1 MTSQLKRLIRKKQR
15 CYNKAKCTK
24 RSTDWAEYKSIQG
37 QVRQSIRNEH
47 QNYITK
53 ILSSSS
59 NLNGNKPFWHYIK
72 SQKKDQTGI
81 SSLQT
86 ANGVA
91 TTPAEKA
98 EVLNNAFHSV
108 FTTEDLSSL
117 PTMPVSTHPSLP
129 EISITEHGVFTLLSQ
144 IDPHKACGPDNIPAR
159 VLQVLAQDLT
169 PMITHLFKQSL
180 DIGELPP
187 EWKTAYVTS
196 IFKKDKRSDPSN
208 YRPVSLTSILC
219 KTFEHILVS
228 QIMNHLETHQI
239 LCPNQFGFRAEHS
252 CESQLLVTIND
263 FAYALNNKLQVDIG
277 ILDFSKAFDKVPHI
291 RLIQKL
297 EYYRIRGKPLQWIK
311 SFLSHRSQRVIIEG
325 CYSSSCEVT
334 SGVPQGSVLGPSLF
348 LIFINDLINNIQSTI
363 RLFADDC
370 LIYRPICSSIDH
382 EVLQQDLDTL
392 TSWAETW
399 QMQFN
404 VNKCS
409 ILQLSKHHH
418 KSSFPYSMSGKL
430 LKIVKQHSYLGI
442 QIDHHLSWNSQV
454 DYVCSKAMRLIGFL
468 QRNLR
473 NCSKE
478 LKELSYKQFVLPI
491 LEYASTVWDPYHL
504 CNVNKIEMIQ
514 HRAARFVLGCP
525 WRKDFRDSITS
536 MLSLLG
542 WPSLQLRR
550 KCARLTLLFKL
561 LHNFLVISPE
571 YLPVLSPVT
580 TTRANH
586 DFKFLHY
593 QTSIDCYKFSFFP
606 RTVPEWNALPPYIVN
621 EQTLNSF
628 KNSLYQYCKLI
639 T

>member
-1 MTSQLKRLIRKKQR
+1 
-15 CYNKAKCTK
+15 
-24 RSTDWAEYKSIQG
+24 
-37 QVRQSIRNEH
+37 
-47 QNYITK
+47 
-53 ILSSSS
+53 
-59 NLNGNKPFWHYIK
+59 
-72 SQKKDQTGI
+72 
-81 SSLQT
+81 
-86 ANGVA
+86 
-91 TTPAEKA
+91 
-98 EVLNNAFHSV
+98 
-108 FTTEDLSSL
+108 
-117 PTMPVSTHPSLP
+117 
-129 EISITEHGVFTLLSQ
+129 
-144 IDPHKACGPDNIPAR
+144 
-159 VLQVLAQDLT
+159 
-169 PMITHLFKQSL
+169 
-180 DIGELPP
+180 
-187 EWKTAYVTS
+187 
-196 IFKKDKRSDPSN
+196 
-208 YRPVSLTSILC
+208 
-219 KTFEHILVS
+219 
-228 QIMNHLETHQI
+228 
-239 LCPNQFGFRAEHS
+239 
-252 CESQLLVTIND
+252 
-263 FAYALNNKLQVDIG
+263 
-277 ILDFSKAFDKVPHI
+277 
-291 RLIQKL
+291 
-297 EYYRIRGKPLQWIK
+297 
-311 SFLSHRSQRVIIEG
+311 
-325 CYSSSCEVT
+325 
-334 SGVPQGSVLGPSLF
+334 
-348 LIFINDLINNIQSTI
+348 
-363 RLFADDC
+363 
-370 LIYRPICSSIDH
+370 
-382 EVLQQDLDTL
+382 
-392 TSWAETW
+392 
-399 QMQFN
+399 MQFN

-418 KSSFPYSMSGKL
+418 KCSFPYSMSGKL
-430 LKIVKQHSYLGI
+430 LKIVQQHSYLGI

-525 WRKDFRDSITS
+525 WRRDFRDSITS

-593 QTSIDCYKFSFFP
+593 QTSIDCYKFSFIP